1 MSLLDQIER
10 RFRHYALPHVTIG
23 LIVLQVVAYFAAQG
37 EMLKAPAGG
46 GQALTV
52 LDRIALVPNKVLEG
66 QVWRLVTFVCE
77 PPTMNMNTAKG
88 ARIMKNLGWIL
99 AAIAIAATAM
109 PAARAANGPAKSKAR
124 AKDDDK
130 TAGNPYQRLCKAYL
144 DGDWENLDKELQP
157 GKEPPGLTTEQR
169 DELAAMRK
177 AVAECRPAWWQSC
190 KANAK
195 VPIHPVVW
203 GHKLDLTYEPGE
215 LGLKMAYTSDH
226 IAITVSWLAANM
238 DNREKW
244 EHGFVQGDQ
253 SHFFALVHAGNCRDL
268 DPDLAAV
275 VDEPEREG
283 QPGAGPLPVLS
294 QRSDGILLR
303 HSQGTA
309 ARHVDS
315 SARRG
320 RSIMRKK
327 TPSAQGQ
334 RRDVPG
340 RSSDRS
346 REVSLASRAEGH
358 CSGERGRELEDL
370 YYDWVQKHA
379 WTVPEDIALRKAIQ
393 KFAEANNDTRSL
405 PKLQIVTL
413 PNNLKISLDPAGD
426 EKFRPLR
433 DAWLKK
439 TA

>member
-1 MSLLDQIER
+1 
-10 RFRHYALPHVTIG
+10 
-23 LIVLQVVAYFAAQG
+23 
-37 EMLKAPAGG
+37 
-46 GQALTV
+46 
-52 LDRIALVPNKVLEG
+52 
-66 QVWRLVTFVCE
+66 
-77 PPTMNMNTAKG
+77 
-88 ARIMKNLGWIL
+88 MKNLGWIL

-238 DNREKW
+238 DNRAKW

-253 SHFFALVHAGNCRDL
+253 SHFFAWYTL
-268 DPDLAAV
+268 
-275 VDEPEREG
+275 
-283 QPGAGPLPVLS
+283 
-294 QRSDGILLR
+294 
-303 HSQGTA
+303 GTA
-309 ARHVDS
+309 ATWTQISPQSLTNLSAKDS
-315 SARRG
+315 LCWATTSAF
-320 RSIMRKK
+320 
-327 TPSAQGQ
+327 A
-334 RRDVPG
+334 
-340 RSSDRS
+340 
-346 REVSLASRAEGH
+346 AE
-358 CSGERGRELEDL
+358 
-370 YYDWVQKHA
+370 
-379 WTVPEDIALRKAIQ
+379 
-393 KFAEANNDTRSL
+393 
-405 PKLQIVTL
+405 
-413 PNNLKISLDPAGD
+413 
-426 EKFRPLR
+426 
-433 DAWLKK
+433 
-439 TA
+439 